1 MQKTA
6 PTTNAAN
13 QRYRNLILS
22 ISVFL
27 LLILALLV
35 FTFIASRTLERNT
48 LLINTANQ
56 TANNAQA
63 VIKDLFDLQNTYGED
78 PNSPHQKVVIARLTE
93 NSKTTPQLLNAMK
106 NGGQITDAAGRTY
119 SLSALNDSEAQKDLD
134 EAQKQWDALAPRI
147 DTYLKGAV
155 DIQHDSQNDLFLA
168 SEQAKTSSLL
178 MNDAMS
184 SLTQEVFKDAQSVA
198 NTIRLVQIL
207 GVAIILGYFVV
218 FVFFFVRRLRESDAQ
233 ADAARRETE
242 EIMENV
248 STGLFLL
255 DKDLKIGNQ
264 FSRALAK
271 IVGADR
277 LAGENLT
284 NVLRGRVSDHDLN
297 TTRQFV
303 DQLYNPRVKEKL
315 VEDLNPLK
323 KVMVRDTSGTSASR
337 YLDFK
342 FSRVY
347 ENKDIARILVNVSDV
362 SDAVRLEQ
370 RLEKERA
377 QNEMQIDMLT
387 TVLNVEPGL
396 IQSFISNSKQY
407 INKMNDILRN
417 PGSTQGELEAK
428 INAIYREMHS
438 LKGESSAL
446 KLQSFTALASDAE
459 TTLSG
464 LRNQPKLTGNDFLPL
479 TVQLDGLLNLSNM
492 IESLG
497 QRIGAAFSGDAANA
511 QNKPVTATS
520 SVQVESVA
528 PVANVE
534 STPAEATTA
543 VNESENKEVNYFV
556 QFVQDVAERQ
566 GKRVNL
572 DTSSYADVS
581 LPAHLDSAVKEIKM
595 QLLKNAV
602 VHGVEK
608 HIVRVANGKNA
619 KGTIILAQELV
630 SNQLHLIIEDDGQ
643 GIKFDSIREKLVS
656 SQKFDQAAV
665 DAMTE
670 EQLVMH
676 LFDSGFSTKDNV
688 DEDAGRGVGLD
699 IIKARVEEHQGTVNV
714 QSEEGKFTR
723 FVIRLPISV

>member
-106 NGGQITDAAGRTY
+106 NGGQITDAAGTTY
-119 SLSALNDSEAQKDLD
+119 SLSALNNSEAQKDLD

-497 QRIGAAFSGDAANA
+497 QRIGAAFSGDVANA

-699 IIKARVEEHQGTVNV
+699 IIKARVEEHQGAVNV

>member
-48 LLINTANQ
+48 LLINTANH

-106 NGGQITDAAGRTY
+106 NGGQITDAAGTTY
-119 SLSALNDSEAQKDLD
+119 SLSALNNSEAQKDLD

-497 QRIGAAFSGDAANA
+497 QRIGAAFSGDVANA

-699 IIKARVEEHQGTVNV
+699 IIKARVEEHQGAVNV